1 MINQW
6 TIHHQ
11 FVCVCFDWCTTD
23 GRSLKCLSIVCPISS
38 SCWNLFFSSSSS
50 SSVDSSCKPAAG
62 AGAAAAGAAARKS
75 QVDDTPNV
83 VFLSPFLLAV
93 VQNGHAELADHKN
106 RRLFKRPKGKIII
119 KEEEEVGCLFV
130 CLCVYKVLKTLKK
143 REKKKKFCISR
154 YSGEEA
160 YTNRLVAST

>member
-1 MINQW
+1 
-6 TIHHQ
+6 
-11 FVCVCFDWCTTD
+11 
-23 GRSLKCLSIVCPISS
+23 LSIVCPISS

-50 SSVDSSCKPAAG
+50 SSVDSSCKPAA
-62 AGAAAAGAAARKS
+62 AAAAAGAAARKS

-119 KEEEEVGCLFV
+119 KEEEEEVGCLFV

-143 REKKKKFCISR
+143 REKKKKKKSF
-154 YSGEEA
+154 
-160 YTNRLVAST
+160 ASAGIAERRHTQIV

>member
-1 MINQW
+1 
-6 TIHHQ
+6 
-11 FVCVCFDWCTTD
+11 
-23 GRSLKCLSIVCPISS
+23 LSIVCPISS

>member
-50 SSVDSSCKPAAG
+50 SSVDSSCKPAA
-62 AGAAAAGAAARKS
+62 AAAAAAAAARKS